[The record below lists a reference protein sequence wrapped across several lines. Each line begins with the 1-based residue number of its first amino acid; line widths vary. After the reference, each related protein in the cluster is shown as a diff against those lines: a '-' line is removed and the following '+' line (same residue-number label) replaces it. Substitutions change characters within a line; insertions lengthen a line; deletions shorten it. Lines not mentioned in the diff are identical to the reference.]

1 METKVYFTG
10 IFGLKKFVIW
20 CFVLLQGVSMCVCS
34 STNSYFEVDSII
46 YYGLVAW
53 SDFCDL

>member
-46 YYGLVAW
+46 YYGLVA
-53 SDFCDL
+53 